1 MRYTPPSTT
10 DLQQLKNDLDRTG
23 EQMAELFGVAGG
35 QQWRK
40 YTGGVQ
46 PREMAP
52 QMLFF
57 GAARLALSPEELERV
72 LARMREIGA
81 EIDLHGDTENHEGQA

>member
-1 MRYTPPSTT
+1 MLHNLPAHRATSPSSRGGGLLGRV
-10 DLQQLKNDLDRTG
+10 DGSRTG
-23 EQMAELFGVAGG
+23 GG
-35 QQWRK
+35 A
-40 YTGGVQ
+40 Q

-57 GAARLALSPEELERV
+57 GAARLALSSEQFERV

-81 EIDLHGDTENHEGQA
+81 EIDLDANPASTE

>member
-1 MRYTPPSTT
+1 MRYSPPKPE
-10 DLQQLKNDLDRTG
+10 DLQRLKNELGLTG

-40 YTGGVQ
+40 YTGGAQ

-57 GAARLALSPEELERV
+57 AAARLSLSDAELDRV
-72 LARMREIGA
+72 LSRMRDIGA
-81 EIDLHGDTENHEGQA
+81 EIDLANGDST

>member
-1 MRYTPPSTT
+1 MKYTAPKPE
-10 DLQQLKNDLDRTG
+10 DFRHLKDTLAQTG

-57 GAARLALSPEELERV
+57 GAARLALEPHELEKV
-72 LARMREIGA
+72 LAKMREIGA
-81 EIDLHGDTENHEGQA
+81 DIQLD

>member
-1 MRYTPPSTT
+1 MK
-10 DLQQLKNDLDRTG
+10 DQLGLTG

-40 YTGGVQ
+40 YTGGAE
-46 PREMAP
+46 PRQMSI

-57 GAARLALSPEELERV
+57 AAARLTLTDTE
-72 LARMREIGA
+72 LARVRDRMLSAGA
-81 EIDLHGDTENHEGQA
+81 HVETITAASATSSQPAPNP